1 MCVGVANAALLVKVS
16 SQAGTSPGTAA
27 AGIIVTVALLSLLLF
42 GGVFVANVFAL
53 TLPAYSSFKAVR
65 SEHFEDDKQWCAVC
79 FRVFVCDCLFSRL
92 LVRLFAQADVL
103 GRVCVHVAAG
113 EHRILDTVLDSLLL
127 GAEDRGVVLAV
138 AGDGGD
144 VGLRACCQAGDDA
157 RVQAN
162 RQGECTATQA

>member
-27 AGIIVTVALLSLLLF
+27 AGIIVTFALLSLLLF

-79 FRVFVCDCLFSRL
+79 FRVFVWDCLFTS
-92 LVRLFAQADVL
+92 VRLFAQADVL